1 MGLQRETWKIDDE
14 NVCIVAGCRGIGGG
28 VVLPLE
34 REIARAA
41 IRGFVG
47 LVGHGGGRKTD
58 SAAQNPDV
66 V

>member
-14 NVCIVAGCRGIGGG
+14 NVCIVAGSWGIGGG

-34 REIARAA
+34 REIACAA

-47 LVGHGGGRKTD
+47 LVGHGGRRKAD